1 VAACPDDDLR
11 PMRRTKRPATLDFPM
26 SGIFGCWH
34 FDGRP
39 VSAATLEKCLDRLSP
54 QGLQDTDAWIEGP
67 VGLGRKS
74 FGASDIPRRSMA
86 CARVAC
92 TFDGRIDNRSDL
104 LDALSTRWP
113 LDKDCS
119 DQVLVRTAYLA
130 YGEGCVERLKGD
142 FAFGLFDRQLKRLL
156 LARDRLGLRPLC
168 YTRAHGAFL
177 FATEAKALFAN
188 PGVTASPDE
197 VMLADFV
204 LQFLSSDSQHRTFF
218 RHILSVPPAHLLVV
232 RESGLTLR
240 RYFDFDSRREVRF
253 RDVREYADAFHELFV
268 ASVSNRL
275 RSAHPVAVSVS
286 GGLDSAYI
294 FCAAQDV
301 VRREPSRCPSVLGFN
316 YSGAAGSPSDER
328 EYVDAIERSCGASI
342 ARIPQRTGFMEHA
355 RDEVW
360 HSESPLLE
368 GLTRQ
373 RQAML
378 DLVRQSGARRLLTG
392 HWGDQVLSDSD
403 YLIDLCRAR
412 RWKTLRSHS
421 RGWGITGP
429 RLATRFVEDVA
440 SRHLPAR
447 LLHTARRIRRRG
459 DSAWRSPW
467 FTDRFRRLL
476 RDRFDGAR
484 VPAAGGTSHARA
496 IYQQSRRGYHVQC
509 MEWNARL
516 AAMHGLDM
524 SFPYLDCDL
533 LQFLMAIPGDIQSRD
548 GVPRGLMREAMR
560 GLVPDPVVNR
570 RSKGEFTQLANQ
582 SIEQDFPLIFDI
594 LGPTSMSVRLGYVN
608 GPALW
613 KLLGEWRTSIG
624 GARDA
629 RLTNRVIDLC
639 GMELLLRRFACEGEE
654 RA

>member
-1 VAACPDDDLR
+1 
-11 PMRRTKRPATLDFPM
+11 M

-39 VSAATLEKCLDRLSP
+39 VSAATLEQCLDRLSP
-54 QGLQDTDAWIEGP
+54 QGPEDSDAWIDGP

-74 FGASDIPRRSMA
+74 SGASDIAWRPMA

-104 LDALSTRWP
+104 LDALSRRWP
-113 LDKDCS
+113 LDDDCP
-119 DQVLVRTAYLA
+119 DQDLVRTAYLE
-130 YGEGCVERLKGD
+130 YGETFVERLKGD
-142 FAFGLFDRQLKRLL
+142 FALGLFDRQLKRLL
-156 LARDRLGLRPLC
+156 IARDRLGVRPLC
-168 YTRAHGAFL
+168 YTRADGAFL

-197 VMLADFV
+197 VMLADFM
-204 LQFLSSDSQHRTFF
+204 LQFLSSDSQQRTFF
-218 RHILSVPPAHLLVV
+218 RHIQSVPPAHLLMVT
-232 RESGLTLR
+232 ESDVTLR
-240 RYFDFDSRREVRF
+240 RYFDFDTRREVRF

-268 ASVSNRL
+268 ASVRNRL

-294 FCAAQDV
+294 FCTAQDV
-301 VRREPSRCPSVLGFN
+301 VRREPSRCPIVLGFN
-316 YSGAAGSPSDER
+316 YSGTSGSPSDER

-342 ARIPQRTGFMEHA
+342 ARIPQRTGFMEYA
-355 RDEVW
+355 GDEVW

-368 GLTRQ
+368 GLVRQ

-378 DLVRQSGARRLLTG
+378 DQVRQSGARRLLTG

-403 YLIDLCRAR
+403 YLMDLCRAR
-412 RWKTLRSHS
+412 RWETLRSHA
-421 RGWGITGP
+421 RGWGVTRR
-429 RLATRFVEDVA
+429 RLARRLVEDVA
-440 SRHLPAR
+440 SRRLPAR

-459 DSAWRSPW
+459 DFAWHSPW

-476 RDRFDGAR
+476 RDRFEVAR
-484 VPAAGGTSHARA
+484 VPGADGTSHARA

-516 AAMHGLDM
+516 AAMHGLEM
-524 SFPYLDCDL
+524 AFPYLDCDF

-582 SIEQDFPLIFDI
+582 SIEQDFPLIVDI

-608 GPALW
+608 GPVLW
-613 KLLGEWRTSIG
+613 RTLDEWKTSIG
-624 GARDA
+624 GAHDA

-639 GMELLLRRFACEGEE
+639 GMELLLRRFACAGDE